1 MRQFSLDFQCRKDPE
16 LNKQKKFPQ
25 SSRIAVDVN
34 GSFKPYYLRRLFE
47 DFDSLIWSS
56 PKRQRIVTNL
66 IGIYGGVPMRL
77 TSKGRY
83 AVRAMLD
90 LTAHSN
96 GNPVRLQEISTRQ
109 NISLHYLEQLF
120 RKLRNGQ
127 AVKSV
132 RGPGG
137 GYVLARPMDEISI
150 KDVLDCVGENIN
162 PAKDIIGSEAETS
175 STVEFELSKAYFENL
190 GIIMMEY
197 MQTTSLG
204 DLIRKAKEVSKS
216 PEQKAAEQINETVQA
231 TSDAYNTMTSNIRAP
246 IGEINQ

>member
-1 MRQFSLDFQCRKDPE
+1 
-16 LNKQKKFPQ
+16 
-25 SSRIAVDVN
+25 
-34 GSFKPYYLRRLFE
+34 
-47 DFDSLIWSS
+47 
-56 PKRQRIVTNL
+56 
-66 IGIYGGVPMRL
+66 MRL

-90 LTAHSN
+90 LTTHSN

-137 GYVLARPMDEISI
+137 GYVLARNMDQITI
-150 KDVLDCVGENIN
+150 KDVLECVGENIN
-162 PAKDIIGSEAETS
+162 PARDIVGSEAEAS
-175 STVEFELSKAYFENL
+175 SSLEFFLSKNYFMNL
-190 GIIMMEY
+190 GIIMKEY
-197 MQTTSLG
+197 LATTSLG
-204 DLIRKAKEVSKS
+204 DLVRKSKETEV
-216 PEQKAAEQINETVQA
+216 EVTQAGTANEAKAAAA
-231 TSDAYNTMTSNIRAP
+231 TATLASAIRNP

>member
-1 MRQFSLDFQCRKDPE
+1 
-16 LNKQKKFPQ
+16 
-25 SSRIAVDVN
+25 
-34 GSFKPYYLRRLFE
+34 
-47 DFDSLIWSS
+47 
-56 PKRQRIVTNL
+56 
-66 IGIYGGVPMRL
+66 MRL

-83 AVRAMLD
+83 SVRAMLD
-90 LTAHSN
+90 LTVHSN

-137 GYVLARPMDEISI
+137 GYVLARSMDEISV

-162 PAKDIIGSEAETS
+162 PAKDIVGTEAESANTI
-175 STVEFELSKAYFENL
+175 EYFLSRNYFQNL
-190 GIIMMEY
+190 GIIMREY
-197 MQTTSLG
+197 LETTTLG
-204 DLIRKAKEVSKS
+204 DLVRKSKEA
-216 PEQKAAEQINETVQA
+216 EGQKQQEAAA
-231 TSDAYNTMTSNIRAP
+231 TSATNEAILNAANPTATTEAKPFASGIRNP